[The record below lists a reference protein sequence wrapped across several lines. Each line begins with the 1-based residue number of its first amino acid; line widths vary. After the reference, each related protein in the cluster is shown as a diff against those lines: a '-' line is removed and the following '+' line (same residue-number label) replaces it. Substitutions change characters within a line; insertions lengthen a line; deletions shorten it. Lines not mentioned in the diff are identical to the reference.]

1 MTHVYTGFLVSPNTG
16 ACPGWPGEGSKI
28 YFYPHAHPVAVGLEV
43 PELPGGEAAQVDGH
57 DHVGKVAVA
66 VPYLHILYVEGFGF
80 PLGKLFHERCE
91 LLPISRFPLTSRPIK
106 KKSGEAL

>member
-1 MTHVYTGFLVSPNTG
+1 MDWRGVEIHFN
-16 ACPGWPGEGSKI
+16 
-28 YFYPHAHPVAVGLEV
+28 PHAHPVAVGLEV

-91 LLPISRFPLTSRPIK
+91 LSMYNVHVEVVPCICSAMHILPHSV
-106 KKSGEAL
+106 